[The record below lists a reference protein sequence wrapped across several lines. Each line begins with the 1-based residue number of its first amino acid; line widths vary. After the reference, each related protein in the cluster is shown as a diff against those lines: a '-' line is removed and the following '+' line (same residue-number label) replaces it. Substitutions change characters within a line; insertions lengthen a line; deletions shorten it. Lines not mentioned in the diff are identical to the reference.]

1 MRRMPGGS
9 PNGFAQTDPRCR
21 WQGSIAGKVA
31 SKPHAPVCMTKQ
43 TVNAIAK
50 AFDQTAS
57 HMDRDQFLL
66 SVSND
71 ESRERIAS
79 FLDRTKAPGKGIDP

>member
-1 MRRMPGGS
+1 LETAKS
-9 PNGFAQTDPRCR
+9 V
-21 WQGSIAGKVA
+21 AGKVA

-66 SVSND
+66 SVSNE
-71 ESRERIAS
+71 ESNERIGS
-79 FLDRTKAPGKGIDP
+79 FLDKTKPRGEGLDE